1 MNKNDDEIKYSYKTD
16 IVKKNQILEFLN
28 CNWNKS
34 YCSINSSF
42 IQKI

>member
-16 IVKKNQILEFLN
+16 IVKKNQNQNFFN

-34 YCSINSSF
+34 Y
-42 IQKI
+42 